1 MAFPQNFLQEI
12 KNRISVSDVVG
23 RKVKLQRRG
32 REFVGLSPFKPERTP
47 SFTVNDDKQFY
58 HCFSTGKHG
67 SVFDFLMETEG
78 LSFLESVEALA
89 RQAGLQMPQNDPKSA
104 EQARRQAS
112 LIDVIQDAAT
122 WFGEQLA
129 KSHAAQAR
137 SYLEKRGV
145 GDALAREFGLGFA
158 PGARR
163 GLVEYLQARDV
174 TIDMIVEA
182 GLAIKP
188 DDGGVPYDRFRD
200 RIIFPI
206 QDARG
211 RVIAFGGRAMQA
223 DARAKYLNSPETP
236 LFHKSSVLFNFAR
249 ARQPAHNT
257 KSVLVAEGYMDV
269 IGLARAGIDHAVAP
283 LGTAITEEQIRLLWR
298 LAPEP
303 VMCLDG
309 DQAGLRAAY
318 RAIDRALPLLTAGF
332 SLRFAMLPAGKD
344 PDDLVAEGGAEAMQN
359 VIGRALS
366 MIDLLW
372 EREVET
378 TPWDTPERAAA
389 LKKRLRAAVQQIND
403 ADVRALYAQEIKT
416 RLDSLLGERGVP
428 YRATGDWSGPANR
441 QSWRRQS
448 AKSETRRSTIAQGNG
463 MPPREALIVLCVINH
478 PDLMQKYRD
487 LFESLIFETAG
498 LDKLRLHIVDYA
510 DRKIDPAAGLD
521 KDVLTGHLDALGESA
536 LVEQLRQMPEALTMN
551 FVRQDSALEIVE
563 AGWLEVVGVHHTLK
577 TLTDERAEAE
587 ADFAVN
593 STQENFER
601 LCAIVNQIAALERSN
616 TTTLP

>member
-1 MAFPQNFLQEI
+1 
-12 KNRISVSDVVG
+12 
-23 RKVKLQRRG
+23 
-32 REFVGLSPFKPERTP
+32 
-47 SFTVNDDKQFY
+47 
-58 HCFSTGKHG
+58 
-67 SVFDFLMETEG
+67 EG

-89 RQAGLQMPQNDPKSA
+89 HQAGLQMPQNDPKSA
-104 EQARRQAS
+104 EKERRQAS
-112 LIDVIQDAAT
+112 LIDVTQAAAR

-129 KSHAAQAR
+129 KSTAAQAR

-145 GDALAREFGLGFA
+145 SDALAREFGLGFA

-163 GLVEYLQARDV
+163 GLVKYLQARDV

-249 ARQPAHNT
+249 ARQPAYDT

-303 VMCLDG
+303 IMCLDG

-318 RAIDRALPLLTAGF
+318 RAIDRALPLLTAGY

-344 PDDLVAEGGAEAMQN
+344 PDDLVAEGGAEVVQN

-378 TPWDTPERAAA
+378 APWNTPERAAA
-389 LKKRLRAAVQQIND
+389 LKKRLRAAVRQIND

-416 RLDSLLGERGVP
+416 RLDRLLSVQGVP
-428 YRATGDWSGPANR
+428 YRATGERSWPTNR
-441 QSWRRQS
+441 QSWRHQS

-478 PDLMQKYRD
+478 PDLMQKHRD
-487 LFESLIFETAG
+487 LFETLIFETAG
-498 LDKLRLHIVDYA
+498 LDKLRFHIIDYA
-510 DRKIDPAAGLD
+510 DRQIDPAEGLD
-521 KDVLTGHLDALGESA
+521 NGGLTGHLDALGESA
-536 LVEQLRQMPEALTMN
+536 LVEQLRQMPEALTMG
-551 FVRQDSALEIVE
+551 FVRQDSALEIV
-563 AGWLEVVGVHHTLK
+563 
-577 TLTDERAEAE
+577 
-587 ADFAVN
+587 
-593 STQENFER
+593 
-601 LCAIVNQIAALERSN
+601 
-616 TTTLP
+616 